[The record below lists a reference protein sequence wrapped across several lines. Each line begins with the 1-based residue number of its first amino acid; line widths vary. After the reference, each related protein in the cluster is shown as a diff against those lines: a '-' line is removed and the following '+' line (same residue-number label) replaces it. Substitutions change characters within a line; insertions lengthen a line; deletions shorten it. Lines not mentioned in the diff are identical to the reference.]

1 VSNLGSRV
9 LSIAALNYPRRRK
22 LALLAE
28 KQHEVVARWQLAL
41 LGFTRHE
48 IQHLVRQG
56 VLHRLF
62 PGVFTVGSR
71 HLTREGRWMAA
82 VLACGEKAVLSHRSA
97 IALWGLR
104 PPRSGAIDVTD
115 PTRCH
120 FGQPGIKV
128 HRTRCLDPEDRAI
141 RTGIPVTSVHRA
153 ILDFAETAPAQQV
166 RLAIEMADRKELY
179 DGYAM
184 DELLARSPGRKGTK
198 PLKAILNAMRGQTT
212 PLTRSQL
219 ENRLLA
225 GMRDADICEPQA
237 DVLIE
242 GELVDFVWVEQRL
255 VLEVDSYLWHNTR
268 KDFESNRRRDT
279 RLQLAGFRV
288 IRATEQRIWHELDGL
303 LIDLK
308 RMLVSARR
316 PGDP

>member
-1 VSNLGSRV
+1 MAV
-9 LSIAALNYPRRRK
+9 LAGR
-22 LALLAE
+22 
-28 KQHEVVARWQLAL
+28 QHEVVARWQLFV
-41 LGFTRHE
+41 LGFSRHE
-48 IQHLVRQG
+48 IRHLVRQG
-56 VLHRLF
+56 ALHRIF
-62 PGVFTVGSR
+62 PGVFTVGSPQ
-71 HLTREGRWMAA
+71 LTREGRWMAA
-82 VLACGEKAVLSHRSA
+82 VLACGEDAVLSHRSA

-104 PPRSGAIDVTD
+104 PPTNGATDVTD
-115 PTRCH
+115 PTRSH
-120 FGQPGIKV
+120 RNQRGVRV
-128 HRTRCLDPEDRAI
+128 HHTRSLDPRDR
-141 RTGIPVTSVHRA
+141 TMKHGIPVTSVHRA
-153 ILDFAETAPAQQV
+153 ILDFAETASAQHV